1 MIRSMLVN
9 WIRSRFAPATPAAV
23 QPPVPPAPVLPAFVP
38 PPPMPAP
45 EVKAPPVRPISAV
58 EILQNEPNL
67 TPAELAQRA
76 GVTLSYAR
84 SLVRRRQNR
93 AAAPV
98 VWPIAPRIPVTAQVS
113 ASSRTQV
120 IERSAAGA
128 GIPMIS
134 EELGV
139 PKGEVEFILKV
150 DRLKKSFKN

>member
-1 MIRSMLVN
+1 
-9 WIRSRFAPATPAAV
+9 
-23 QPPVPPAPVLPAFVP
+23 
-38 PPPMPAP
+38 MPAP

>member
-1 MIRSMLVN
+1 M
-9 WIRSRFAPATPAAV
+9 
-23 QPPVPPAPVLPAFVP
+23 
-38 PPPMPAP
+38 
-45 EVKAPPVRPISAV
+45 SAV

-67 TPAELAQRA
+67 TPAELARRA

-98 VWPIAPRIPVTAQVS
+98 VWPIAPRIPVAAQVTTS
-113 ASSRTQV
+113 GRTQV
-120 IERSAAGA
+120 IERSAAGV
-128 GIPMIS
+128 GIPAIS

>member
-9 WIRSRFAPATPAAV
+9 WIRSRFAPAIPAAV
-23 QPPVPPAPVLPAFVP
+23 QPPVTPAPVPPPFVP
-38 PPPMPAP
+38 PPSTPAP
-45 EVKAPPVRPISAV
+45 EVKPPVRSMSAV

-98 VWPIAPRIPVTAQVS
+98 VWPIAPRNPVTTQVT

-120 IERSAAGA
+120 IERSATGA
-128 GIPMIS
+128 AIPMIS

>member
-9 WIRSRFAPATPAAV
+9 WIRSRFAPAIPAAV
-23 QPPVPPAPVLPAFVP
+23 QPPVAPAPVPPPFVP
-38 PPPMPAP
+38 PPAMPAP
-45 EVKAPPVRPISAV
+45 EIKPPVRSMSAV

-93 AAAPV
+93 ATAPV
-98 VWPIAPRIPVTAQVS
+98 VWPIAPRNPVTAQVT
-113 ASSRTQV
+113 ASSRTQI

-128 GIPMIS
+128 AIPMIS
-134 EELGV
+134 DELGV

>member
-9 WIRSRFAPATPAAV
+9 WIRSRFAPAPPAAV
-23 QPPVPPAPVLPAFVP
+23 QPPVSPAPVPLPYVP
-38 PPPMPAP
+38 PPSMPAA
-45 EVKAPPVRPISAV
+45 EAKAPVRPMSAV
-58 EILQNEPNL
+58 ELLQNEPNL

-98 VWPIAPRIPVTAQVS
+98 VWPIAPRNPVTAQVS

-120 IERSAAGA
+120 IERVAAGA

-134 EELGV
+134 EELGI